1 MVSAVNAWR
10 LRQAIRDEKEP
21 YLDFLRQLVTEMF
34 ETYGAAPT
42 RRTPLPVKATPALTS
57 TTTSSSGSSRKEE
70 RRTARTANNP
80 RPPPTVYK
88 CEKCDVPLHVHCFKG

>member
-42 RRTPLPVKATPALTS
+42 RRTPLPVNDNTRFDKHNHLIVGIFEEGGKAH
-57 TTTSSSGSSRKEE
+57 RK
-70 RRTARTANNP
+70 NC
-80 RPPPTVYK
+80 K
-88 CEKCDVPLHVHCFKG
+88 QC